1 MFLLTAIKQGFYTKE
16 IQLQLGLKRYEPVWA
31 MVQKLHNAMGKIED
45 KYTLEGIIEMDK
57 DYFTI

>member
-1 MFLLTAIKQGFYTKE
+1 
-16 IQLQLGLKRYEPVWA
+16 
-31 MVQKLHNAMGKIED
+31 LHNAMGKIED